1 MENKKSKVVSI
12 ILMNMLDAELS
23 KLIEEELKAEEN
35 ADFEY
40 VDVLIDLLNR
50 TEIACEVVSK
60 GLI

>member
-40 VDVLIDLLNR
+40 VDVLIDLLDR
-50 TEIACEVVSK
+50 TEIAYEVVSK

>member
-23 KLIEEELKAEEN
+23 KIIEEELQAEEN

-40 VDVLIDLLNR
+40 VDVLIDLLDR
-50 TEIACEVVSK
+50 TEIACEVMSK

>member
-12 ILMNMLDAELS
+12 VLMNMLDAELS
-23 KLIEEELKAEEN
+23 KLIEEELNAEEN

-40 VDVLIDLLNR
+40 VDVLIDLLDR